1 MGLLL
6 LRVAV
11 GLSAA
16 AQGRAYLA
24 GEGGPAH
31 GAWVVGLLAFA
42 CCALL
47 LVGLLTPFACI
58 LVGVCSVCAVLAWLP
73 APAPNLFAEGLPPL
87 FVVILA
93 AALVLTGPG
102 AFSLDARLFGRREI
116 IIPHAAR
123 PLPSDSTNSSST

>member
-1 MGLLL
+1 LLL

-16 AQGRAYLA
+16 AQGGAHLS
-24 GEGGPAH
+24 GDEGPAL
-31 GAWVVGLLAFA
+31 GAWVVGLLAVA

-58 LVGVCSVCAVLAWLP
+58 LFGLCSVCVALPWLA
-73 APAPNLFAEGLPPL
+73 APAPNPFAAGLPPL
-87 FVVILA
+87 LVVIVA
-93 AALVLTGPG
+93 AALLLAGPG
-102 AFSLDARLFGRREI
+102 AYSLDARLFGRREI

-123 PLPSDSTNSSST
+123 PFHSDSTNSSST

>member
-1 MGLLL
+1 LLL

-16 AQGRAYLA
+16 AQGRASLA
-24 GEGGPAH
+24 GDDGPAL
-31 GAWVVGLLAFA
+31 GAWVVGLLAVA

-58 LVGVCSVCAVLAWLP
+58 LVGMCGVCAVLPWLP
-73 APAPNLFAEGLPPL
+73 APAPSLFAAGLPPV
-87 FVVILA
+87 FVVIVA

-116 IIPHAAR
+116 IIPHSAR
-123 PLPSDSTNSSST
+123 PLQSDSTNSSST